1 MYATEYFHP
10 NSLIPQCVTFHQSNK
25 VWGQFSRRQARL
37 SFYMLNTRRC
47 TVMSVCLSTCLLHHF
62 LPGCCQWNL
71 LLRPQRSLVPPQG
84 LLLPLLLLPGSESW
98 RAPSQVPLPCW
109 MTPLWLWLV
118 PLYSLAVP
126 PAVQAPCS
134 HPLGRLPSLSV
145 SPLAPSWFPPPI
157 DRHASTVIFTLVH

>member
-98 RAPSQVPLPCW
+98 RALLLQLLTQFQVGWCPQVSAVCLLEHP
-109 MTPLWLWLV
+109 P
-118 PLYSLAVP
+118 YSL
-126 PAVQAPCS
+126 
-134 HPLGRLPSLSV
+134 
-145 SPLAPSWFPPPI
+145 
-157 DRHASTVIFTLVH
+157 